1 MFYLQP
7 GKQQST
13 DILKSQFILLKSLYR
28 KLTMS
33 SGVLTTAPVG
43 LATEAVDTTLPGTLA
58 WTPGL
63 PYGACEALL

>member
-1 MFYLQP
+1 
-7 GKQQST
+7 
-13 DILKSQFILLKSLYR
+13 
-28 KLTMS
+28 MS